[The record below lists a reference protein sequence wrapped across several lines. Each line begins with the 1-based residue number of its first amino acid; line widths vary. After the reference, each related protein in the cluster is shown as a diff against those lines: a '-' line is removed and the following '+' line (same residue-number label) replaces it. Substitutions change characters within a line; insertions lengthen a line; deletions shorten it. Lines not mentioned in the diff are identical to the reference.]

1 MCFPPSDLPL
11 TPQGSCTVRPGTS
24 YARVLAGSLN
34 KALGSEVLQKA
45 GAVGTH
51 ARQGSELALGG
62 LGGHASSPARREDR
76 LCKECKQPRETMA
89 ALHGHSHTHAQ
100 EGGREPHTQ
109 SRLLLLSAPET
120 QGEKSSSEKE
130 QE

>member
-11 TPQGSCTVRPGTS
+11 TPQGSCTVRPDTS

-51 ARQGSELALGG
+51 AGQGSELALGG
-62 LGGHASSPARREDR
+62 LGGHASSPAGREDR
-76 LCKECKQPRETMA
+76 LCKEWKQPRETMA

-100 EGGREPHTQ
+100 GGREPHTQ